1 MNIEKLIV
9 ASDLSPKFINFW
21 PVVSRSWKTIF
32 GITPTLV
39 VVSRQEIPL
48 KLLVRLK
55 KYGEVVSLISSS
67 NAPMANQAKLARWFY
82 AGKLS
87 NAIVM
92 IEDIDT
98 VFLEGK
104 YLREKISE
112 YEDGKIL
119 GIGSDVNVEIPEYKG
134 KFPVSNIMGQGILFQ
149 ELFQLETTNNF
160 TEFVNSFEGMSIF
173 DKKEDPFQDP
183 KSFSDE
189 SLIRA
194 VRHKNNFG
202 KFKIVKR
209 NIDINRYWLDRSWWP
224 RKIRL
229 DRYILVNFPRPLF
242 ENRKKVA
249 TVINYFFPNERYPWM
264 MKKRSALFNNES
276 RLGYFLQRAKLFLIR
291 RLLVI
296 FSSR

>member
-21 PVVSRSWKTIF
+21 PVVSRSWQTIF
-32 GITPTLV
+32 GVTPTLV
-39 VVSRQEIPL
+39 VVSQQEIST
-48 KLLVRLK
+48 KLLVRLEK
-55 KYGEVVSLISSS
+55 FGEVISLISAS

-87 NAIVM
+87 NKMVM

-119 GIGSDVNVEIPEYKG
+119 GIGSDVNAELPEYKG
-134 KFPVSNIMGQGILFQ
+134 KFPVSNIMGRGILFQ
-149 ELFQLETTNNF
+149 ELFQLAATDNF

-194 VRHKNNFG
+194 VRHQNNFD

-209 NIDINRYWLDRSWWP
+209 NVDITRYWLDRSWWP
-224 RKIRL
+224 REISL
-229 DRYILVNFPRPLF
+229 DGYILVNFPRPLF
-242 ENRKKVA
+242 ENRRKA
-249 TVINYFFPNERYPWM
+249 AIVINHFFPNERYPWM
-264 MKKRSALFNNES
+264 MAKRSALFNDES
-276 RLGYFLQRAKLFLIR
+276 RLGYFLHRAKLFLLR
-291 RLLVI
+291 RLQVL